1 MPSRPS
7 PEVRKVATASPSS
20 ITGTRTGAHRALA
33 RVGTEEFHSMRLP
46 PAQEAAVL
54 YSANHADA
62 AVSLLRAEIRETAGK
77 GNKQAWLMLFDLYQA
92 ASNRAAFD
100 ELSML
105 FTVKFEQSPPPW
117 AEGGDAASD
126 PRRAPDSRERK
137 DLFVLKP
144 NASGDLAGEIEK
156 FRAFAE
162 QIGTVRLDVS
172 KITRISAEE
181 ATLLGNALLLLRKRN
196 LPMWF
201 NNLGA
206 LETLLRSNFNEK
218 ATEIERYY
226 WLLLFELLILQNKNQ
241 EFEDM
246 GLEYA
251 IAFEMSPPNWET
263 YVNSV
268 AATQAK
274 AAGAAKAVATAPTID
289 AGFPLKGV
297 VSTASANQIA
307 ELNGFAA
314 NLQEVAIDTSKVL
327 RIDFAFASSFFEV
340 VKGIQL
346 AGKRVIFSNLNE
358 LNAALLEAFGF
369 NRYAILVRKKSI

>member
-1 MPSRPS
+1 
-7 PEVRKVATASPSS
+7 VAPATPSS

-46 PAQEAAVL
+46 AAQEAAVL
-54 YSANHADA
+54 YSANHVDA
-62 AVSLLRAEIRETAGK
+62 AIALLRTEIKETAGK

-117 AEGGDAASD
+117 GESGDASAD
-126 PRRAPDSRERK
+126 PRRAPESRERK

-144 NASGDLAGEIEK
+144 NAAGDLAGEIEK

-162 QIGTVRLDVS
+162 LTGTVRLDVS

-201 NNLGA
+201 NNLGT

-226 WLLLFELLILQNKNQ
+226 WLLLFELLILQGKNQ

-274 AAGAAKAVATAPTID
+274 ATGAAKTAAAAPAAAAGASRD
-289 AGFPLKGV
+289 DHGFPLKGV
-297 VSTASANQIA
+297 ISTASANQIA
-307 ELNGFAA
+307 ELNGYAA
-314 NLQEVAIDTSKVL
+314 NLQEVAIDTTKVL
-327 RIDFAFASSFFEV
+327 RIDFAFASAFFEV

>member
-1 MPSRPS
+1 
-7 PEVRKVATASPSS
+7 
-20 ITGTRTGAHRALA
+20 
-33 RVGTEEFHSMRLP
+33 
-46 PAQEAAVL
+46 VL
-54 YSANHADA
+54 YAANHAEA
-62 AVSLLRAEIRETAGK
+62 ATAILKAEIKDAMGRN
-77 GNKQAWLMLFDLYQA
+77 NKQAWLMLFDLHQIA
-92 ASNRAAFD
+92 QNREEFD
-100 ELSML
+100 ALSML

-117 AEGGDAASD
+117 AEGGDAAAD

-156 FRAFAE
+156 FRTFAE
-162 QIGTVRLDVS
+162 AAGTVRLDVS
-172 KITRISAEE
+172 KITRITAEE

-201 NNLGA
+201 NNLGS

-226 WLLLFELLILQNKNQ
+226 WLLLFELLILQGKNQ

-268 AATQAK
+268 AASQAK
-274 AAGAAKAVATAPTID
+274 AAGAGKAAAVVAASAPTSRED
-289 AGFPLKGV
+289 HGFPLKGV

>member
-1 MPSRPS
+1 M
-7 PEVRKVATASPSS
+7 ATATPSS

-62 AVSLLRAEIRETAGK
+62 AIGLLRAEIKETAGK

-105 FTVKFEQSPPPW
+105 FTVKFEQSPPAW
-117 AEGGDAASD
+117 AESGDASAD
-126 PRRAPDSRERK
+126 PRRAPESRERK

-144 NASGDLAGEIEK
+144 NAMGDLAGEIEK

-162 QIGTVRLDVS
+162 QMGTVRLDVG
-172 KITRISAEE
+172 KITKISAEE

-201 NNLGA
+201 NNLPA
-206 LETLLRSNFNEK
+206 LEALLRSNFNEK

-226 WLLLFELLILQNKNQ
+226 WLLLFELLILQSKNQ
-241 EFEDM
+241 EFEDL

-274 AAGAAKAVATAPTID
+274 AAPGAKPAAAAPAAAPRED
-289 AGFPLKGV
+289 HGFPLKGV
-297 VSTASANQIA
+297 ISTASANQIA
-307 ELNGFAA
+307 ELNGYAA
-314 NLQEVAIDTSKVL
+314 NLAEVAIDTSKVL
-327 RIDFAFASSFFEV
+327 RIDFAFTSSFFEV
-340 VKGIQL
+340 VKAIQL